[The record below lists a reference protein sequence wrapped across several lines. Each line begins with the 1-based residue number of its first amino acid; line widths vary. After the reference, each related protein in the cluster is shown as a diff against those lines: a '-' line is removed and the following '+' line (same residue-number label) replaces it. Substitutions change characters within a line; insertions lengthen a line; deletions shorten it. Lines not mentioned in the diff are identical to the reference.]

1 MLENPTAELLRLN
14 KVINQNDKLGKDK
27 DLDLEKRALGMI
39 TSLQASVDALKKGEY
54 LKPTDFEN
62 KVGSYKNTMAGRW
75 NLKTATNAF
84 KSYNDVNG
92 TPAQLGVLDKS
103 SRYYANAF
111 NFAMKNASTAGDYN
125 QYDVIIRKAMWEN
138 KKIIMSNDDGV
149 FIFKADDT
157 DTGNYLTLN
166 EISKLTKGEP
176 DPITNNPFPGT
187 KTKFTLK
194 EVGDKIAADMEI
206 NPKAGNQNK
215 DAWLISWREE
225 NPINDGET
233 GNLYYVRGA
242 QEFMKFMRNLG

>member
-1 MLENPTAELLRLN
+1 
-14 KVINQNDKLGKDK
+14 
-27 DLDLEKRALGMI
+27 
-39 TSLQASVDALKKGEY
+39 
-54 LKPTDFEN
+54 
-62 KVGSYKNTMAGRW
+62 MAGRW

-84 KSYNDVNG
+84 KSYDDVNG
-92 TPAQLGVLDKS
+92 TPAQLGVLDKT

-176 DPITNNPFPGT
+176 DPITNNPPAGT
-187 KTKFTLK
+187 TLLTVEDISK
-194 EVGDKIAADMEI
+194 KIANEI
-206 NPKAGNQNK
+206 NTNPKAGNQNK
-215 DAWLISWREE
+215 DAWLISWRKE
-225 NPINDGET
+225 NPIKDGET
-233 GNLYYVRGA
+233 GKLYYVRGA